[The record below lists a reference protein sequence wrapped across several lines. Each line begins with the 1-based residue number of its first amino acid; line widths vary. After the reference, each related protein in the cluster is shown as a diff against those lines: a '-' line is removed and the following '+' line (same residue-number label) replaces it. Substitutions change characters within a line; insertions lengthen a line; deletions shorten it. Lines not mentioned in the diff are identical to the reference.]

1 MDNQLK
7 RLGYLPNYL
16 ESLTVSL
23 VMLYAYGY
31 NYNNDQLLH
40 KEFSFYSYK
49 FYQLNISSYSQYTS

>member
-49 FYQLNISSYSQYTS
+49 FHQLNISSYSQYTS